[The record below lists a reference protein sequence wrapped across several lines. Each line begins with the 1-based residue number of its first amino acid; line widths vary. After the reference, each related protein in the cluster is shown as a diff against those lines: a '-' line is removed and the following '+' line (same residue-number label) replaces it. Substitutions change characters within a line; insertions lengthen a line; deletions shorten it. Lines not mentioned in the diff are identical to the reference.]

1 MKTTSLSYLTITMLF
16 LLLISCSSK
25 KNNSFVISGKISNLN
40 EDFAI
45 LSVVDD
51 IQNNKTTII
60 DTLKI
65 NKKGKFNSVYF
76 LEPNIYNLTFDNKK
90 TVTLAIDEGQQINI
104 KGESI
109 DDLKITG
116 SIDTDLLNAY
126 EDFRKESLTR
136 LVKSVRNKIKNLQLN
151 NALEKEITE
160 LRNLE
165 IENYQ
170 KHLNELILFIK
181 EKMEEQKD
189 NYLDNHYIHRSNW
202 LRAAVLGANDGIL
215 STASLAIGVA
225 AASDSRE
232 LIVFTTLA
240 GLVAGA
246 LSMAAGEYVSVS
258 SQTDIEKG
266 DIERERQELEQM
278 PEMELQRL
286 ADIYVERGLKKDT
299 ALIVAKELT
308 AHDALG
314 AHIRDELGLNEISQ
328 AQPIQAAFAS
338 GAAFTVGG
346 VLPLLVAL
354 FLPLK
359 SMEYTLYGFALFF
372 LIILGSLAA
381 KTGGSSMVKAIVR
394 ITFWG
399 TIAMGLTAL
408 VGYMFNVNVG

>member
-1 MKTTSLSYLTITMLF
+1 M
-16 LLLISCSSK
+16 
-25 KNNSFVISGKISNLN
+25 
-40 EDFAI
+40 
-45 LSVVDD
+45 
-51 IQNNKTTII
+51 
-60 DTLKI
+60 
-65 NKKGKFNSVYF
+65 
-76 LEPNIYNLTFDNKK
+76 
-90 TVTLAIDEGQQINI
+90 EGQ
-104 KGESI
+104 
-109 DDLKITG
+109 T
-116 SIDTDLLNAY
+116 
-126 EDFRKESLTR
+126 
-136 LVKSVRNKIKNLQLN
+136 
-151 NALEKEITE
+151 
-160 LRNLE
+160 
-165 IENYQ
+165 
-170 KHLNELILFIK
+170 
-181 EKMEEQKD
+181 D

-225 AASDSRE
+225 AASDNRE

-258 SQTDIEKG
+258 SQTDIEKA
-266 DIERERQELEQM
+266 DIEREKQELIEM
-278 PEMELQRL
+278 PELELQRL
-286 ADIYVERGLKKDT
+286 AEIYEKRGLKKET
-299 ALIVAKELT
+299 ALTVAKELT
-308 AHDALG
+308 EYDALG

-338 GAAFTVGG
+338 GAAFSVGG